1 MFYFDDEAE
10 LFEENGGRID
20 RTTYLQN
27 GSHMPNMGAIAEYL
41 VKGQLTAPAQPVSG
55 GKFDMT
61 TGNRFR
67 YHEKEN
73 GNFLRTPNGQVHGK
87 QNIFRVKPY
96 IVSRYPDEFS
106 AGKGAIVP
114 QHFPVDRSR
123 IFARAIS
130 NARPFDFLDIQLSKQ
145 AI

>member
-10 LFEENGGRID
+10 LFEENGGRQD
-20 RTTYLQN
+20 RNILLEANSSTPD
-27 GSHMPNMGAIAEYL
+27 MEKIAKYL
-41 VKGQLTAPAQPVSG
+41 VKGELRAPAEPVPDR
-55 GKFDMT
+55 KFDMT